1 MEQVSRWIPGFFD
14 RLVDKVSQS
23 RRLKR
28 RDVHL
33 ADRVFYYSLKISS
46 WMLVGLLLTMVVVVF
61 EMSWP
66 AFQTFGW
73 KFLITNEWNSVTSE
87 FGALALVSGTVV
99 SSLMA
104 LVIAVPVSVGVA
116 LFLNELAPRW
126 LSTPLG
132 FFVEMLAAIP
142 SIVYGLWGLFILAPF
157 LRTYIQP
164 PMVDY
169 LGFMPFFEGPPLG
182 VGMMAAGV
190 VLAIMIMPTIT
201 AICREVFRT
210 IPMANREAA
219 LGLGATR
226 WEMLKIAVLKSSQ
239 AGVLGATILGLGR
252 ALGETMAVTMVIGN
266 NPDIRASIMG
276 SAQTMAS
283 ILANQYAEADSDL
296 HLAALTAVGF
306 TLFLVSL
313 AINALARFVVW
324 RVNRRFQGAH

>member
-1 MEQVSRWIPGFFD
+1 MPSQGRMRRLYKASKRREIHLSD
-14 RLVDKVSQS
+14 RL
-23 RRLKR
+23 
-28 RDVHL
+28 
-33 ADRVFYYSLKISS
+33 FYYLLKISS
-46 WMLVGLLLTMVVVVF
+46 WMLVGLLLLMVVLILK
-61 EMSWP
+61 MSWP
-66 AFQTFGW
+66 AFQSFGW
-73 KFLITNEWNSVTSE
+73 RFITTNEWNSVTSE
-87 FGALALVSGTVV
+87 FGALALIYGTVV

-104 LVIAVPVSVGVA
+104 LALAMPVSVGTA

-126 LSTPLG
+126 LSIPLG
-132 FFVEMLAAIP
+132 FLVEMLAAIP

-157 LRTYIQP
+157 LRNYVQP
-164 PMVDY
+164 PLVEN
-169 LGFMPFFEGPPLG
+169 LGFLPLFEGPPLG

-201 AICREVFRT
+201 SICREIFKTVPT
-210 IPMANREAA
+210 ANREAA

-226 WEMLKIAVLKSSQ
+226 WEMLKLAVLKSSQ
-239 AGVLGATILGLGR
+239 AGILGATILGLGR

-266 NPDIRASIMG
+266 NPDIKVSIMA

-313 AINALARFVVW
+313 AINGLARFVVW
-324 RVNRRFQGAH
+324 RINFRFRGQASGL